1 MSFIKS
7 ILSFFAKNDEQ
18 PQENLTILN
27 TNNANNSVESSI
39 QYIQEG
45 NVLYHTDGTD
55 IEDKEIPYLIQTGLA
70 QRLKEIETSPNPM
83 WHRTPEENKLNCN
96 FFSKNYEYLR
106 QQGSKI
112 VDLSIKAN
120 STITDIDVTISD
132 CKKAIKTFYDLK
144 NECYQTKEGMLYFK
158 DMWEHCHNSQNPCFC
173 FIEKTEKR
181 LQDLTENYAERKRY
195 YERRQYAMKH
205 LKNDVITLISNNENI
220 LQKDVYSHFDVDLKD
235 SIARLLNNMDRKGE
249 IKRVKHGST
258 YQLSIK

>member
-7 ILSFFAKNDEQ
+7 ILSFFTKNNEQ
-18 PQENLTILN
+18 PQENSTTLN

-55 IEDKEIPYLIQTGLA
+55 IEDKEIPYLIEIGLLNA
-70 QRLKEIETSPNPM
+70 IEREKVSPNPKF
-83 WHRTPEENKLNCN
+83 HRTEEEKKLSFK
-96 FFSKNYEYLR
+96 FFQEKFDYLR
-106 QQGSKI
+106 QQEHNLI
-112 VDLSIKAN
+112 DLNQKAN
-120 STITDIDVTISD
+120 ETITDIDVTISD

-181 LQDLTENYAERKRY
+181 LQDLTENYAERKKY
-195 YERRQYAMKH
+195 YEKRQYVKNN

-220 LQKDVYSHFDVDLKD
+220 LQKDVYSHFDADLKD